1 MAAIVTLQ
9 AKRTNEDWPDG
20 HFDDAHTKVT
30 DSFYTQPYISTSQQV
45 QITRVSISH

>member
-9 AKRTNEDWPDG
+9 ANRTNEDWPDG

-30 DSFYTQPYISTSQQV
+30 DTFYTQTYILHSQRV
-45 QITRVSISH
+45 RITCL